1 MDETWVIS
9 IDRLCYDLAEL
20 MIGFVSKLRGN
31 LARNGGR
38 TDQHAGDPGFRGCYN
53 DRFMTVLNKGL
64 VQTP

>member
-9 IDRLCYDLAEL
+9 IDRLCYDPAEL
-20 MIGFVSKLRGN
+20 MIGFVSKLGGN
-31 LARNGGR
+31 LAPDRGR
-38 TDQHAGDPGFRGCYN
+38 IDQHAGDPGFRGCYN